1 MRILIVNTFY
11 YPNMQ
16 GGAEQSVKLLAENL
30 LSRGHEV
37 AVYCADSKDGKKTVE
52 NINGITVYRCTTGKF
67 NLYKYSYKK
76 SSVGALEKITQK
88 LRCYYNPECEKDFE
102 EICDKFKPEIIHTNT
117 LYGIPCS
124 VWRIAHKKGIK
135 VVHTIRDTAILSPV
149 QHGHKVSPLV
159 VKAHQKYMCGVSEY
173 VDAVTAPSEYTLRT
187 SLDTGAFA
195 NSKVKECVFNSVSI
209 DYALLRKMV
218 AERKARTSEHI
229 KFMYAGR
236 LIYLKGIRQM
246 IEAFSKIDNPDCELY
261 ICGTGDMVEYV
272 NQQAEKDHRIIYCGK
287 LTSEELAKKYQE
299 CDVLLFPSV
308 WPEPFGR
315 VFIEG
320 NMYGLPVIAGD
331 CGGIPEIY
339 AVTHGGDLCDCEDV
353 DALAERMQQY
363 LKRDYINR
371 FYESIENN
379 IGAFDIE
386 RQISS
391 FEKIYDK
398 IGNR

>member
-30 LSRGHEV
+30 LSRGREV

-52 NINGITVYRCTTGKF
+52 NINGVTVYRCTTGKF

-102 EICDKFKPEIIHTNT
+102 RICDTFKPEIIHTNT

-124 VWRIAHKKGIK
+124 VWKIANKRGIA
-135 VVHTIRDTAILSPV
+135 VIHTIRDTAILSPV

-159 VKAHQKYMCGVSEY
+159 VKIHQKYMRNVSEY
-173 VDAVTAPSEYTLRT
+173 VDAVTAPSEYTLHT
-187 SLDTGAFA
+187 SLDTGAFEK
-195 NSKVKECVFNSVSI
+195 SKVKECVFNSVAI
-209 DYALLRKMV
+209 DYDLLRKMIRERR
-218 AERKARTSEHI
+218 ERKTEPV

-246 IEAFSKIDNPDCELY
+246 IEAFSKISDTNCELH
-261 ICGTGDMVEYV
+261 ICGIGDMVDYV
-272 NQQAEKDHRIIYCGK
+272 KEQAEKDSRIIYCGK
-287 LTSEELAKKYQE
+287 LSSEELAKKYQE
-299 CDVLLFPSV
+299 CDVLIFPSV

-320 NMYGLPVIAGD
+320 NMYGMPVIAGN
-331 CGGIPEIY
+331 CGGIPEIHT
-339 AVTHGGDLCDCEDV
+339 VTHGGDLCNCDNIADF
-353 DALAERMQQY
+353 AELMQRY
-363 LKRDYINR
+363 LKRDYINQ
-371 FYESIENN
+371 FYESIENS
-379 IGAFDIE
+379 IETFDIK

-391 FEKIYDK
+391 FEDIYDK
-398 IGNR
+398 VGNR

>member
-1 MRILIVNTFY
+1 MRILVVNTFY

-195 NSKVKECVFNSVSI
+195 NSKVRECVFNSVSI

-363 LKRDYINR
+363 LKRDYINQ

-379 IGAFDIE
+379 IGTFDIK

>member
-30 LSRGHEV
+30 LKKGHTV
-37 AVYCADSKDGKKTVE
+37 AVYCADAKDGKKTVE
-52 NINGITVYRCTTGKF
+52 DINGVTVYRCTTGKF

-88 LRCYYNPECEKDFE
+88 LRCYYNPECDKDFA
-102 EICDKFKPEIIHTNT
+102 EICDIFKPEIIHTNT

-124 VWRIAHKKGIK
+124 IWKVAHEKGIA

-159 VKAHQKYMCGVSEY
+159 VKAHQKYMCSVSEY

-195 NSKVKECVFNSVSI
+195 KSTVKECVFNSVAI
-209 DYALLRKMV
+209 DYALLRKMI
-218 AERKARTSEHI
+218 AERKARTSGHI

-246 IEAFSKIDNPDCELY
+246 MEAFSKIDNPDCELH

-272 NQQAEKDHRIIYCGK
+272 EQRAEKDPRIVYCGK

-320 NMYGLPVIAGD
+320 NMYGMPVIAGN

-339 AVTHGGDLCDCEDV
+339 AVTHGGDLCNCEDV

-363 LKRDYINR
+363 LKRDYMNQ
-371 FYESIENN
+371 FYESIENS
-379 IGAFDIE
+379 IETFDIK
-386 RQISS
+386 RQIEA
-391 FEKIYDK
+391 FEKLYDK
-398 IGNR
+398 VGP

>member
-30 LSRGHEV
+30 LKQGHTV
-37 AVYCADSKDGKKTVE
+37 AVYCADAKDGRKTVE
-52 NINGITVYRCTTGKF
+52 NINGVAVYRCTTGKF
-67 NLYKYSYKK
+67 DLYKYSYKK

-88 LRCYYNPECEKDFE
+88 LRCYYNPECEKDFAE
-102 EICDKFKPEIIHTNT
+102 LCDIFKPEIIHTNT

-124 VWRIAHKKGIK
+124 VWKVAHKKGIA

-159 VKAHQKYMCGVSEY
+159 VKVHQKYMRSVSEY
-173 VDAVTAPSEYTLRT
+173 VEAVTAPSEYTLRT

-195 NSKVKECVFNSVSI
+195 KSTVKECVFNSVAI
-209 DYALLRKMV
+209 DYALLRKMI

-246 IEAFSKIDNPDCELY
+246 IEAFSKINNPDCELH

-272 NQQAEKDHRIIYCGK
+272 EQQAEKDRRIIYCGK
-287 LTSEELAKKYQE
+287 LASEELAKKYQE
-299 CDVLLFPSV
+299 CDILLFPSV

-320 NMYGLPVIAGD
+320 NMYGMPVIAGD

-353 DALAERMQQY
+353 DVLAERMQQY
-363 LKRDYINR
+363 LRRDYINQ
-371 FYESIENN
+371 FYESIEKS
-379 IGAFDIE
+379 IETFDIKK
-386 RQISS
+386 QIVS
-391 FEKIYDK
+391 FEQIYRK

>member
-37 AVYCADSKDGKKTVE
+37 AVYCADSKDRKKTVE

-246 IEAFSKIDNPDCELY
+246 IEAFSKIANPDCELY

-272 NQQAEKDHRIIYCGK
+272 NQQAEKDHRIIYRGK

-379 IGAFDIE
+379 IGTFDIK